1 MILLKLTYVGI
12 VSNYVHVHM
21 YCMYLCIIHICMC
34 IPCMYVYS
42 MYVCVFHV
50 CMCMCIPCMYVYVY
64 SMYVCACVCIYVR
77 NRTKENLKMFLLR
90 CHFFEFRMAAAV
102 KMHNSKSFQKLNEEE
117 R

>member
-42 MYVCVFHV
+42 MYV
-50 CMCMCIPCMYVYVY
+50 
-64 SMYVCACVCIYVR
+64 CVCIYVR